1 MLSTLIKAF
10 VGANIISAGTSKAL
24 GVEDPLANM
33 MGSFLGVGR
42 SSGSSGGGGGFEMID
57 KMTNPNKF
65 KTSISKG
72 PLSAPKMQSSS
83 PSQAFPVGTNNSI
96 RRGMADYRIA
106 KLLQD
111 VSLSPLGNKTIK
123 LDDYD
128 DYKTTETKIDVT

>member
-42 SSGSSGGGGGFEMID
+42 SSESSSGGAFEMID

-65 KTSISKG
+65 DKW
-72 PLSAPKMQSSS
+72 
-83 PSQAFPVGTNNSI
+83 
-96 RRGMADYRIA
+96 
-106 KLLQD
+106 LQ
-111 VSLSPLGNKTIK
+111 
-123 LDDYD
+123 
-128 DYKTTETKIDVT
+128 TT

>member
-10 VGANIISAGTSKAL
+10 VGANIVSAGTSKAL
-24 GVEDPLANM
+24 GIEDPLANM

-42 SSGSSGGGGGFEMID
+42 SSGSSGGGGFEMVD
-57 KMTNPNKF
+57 KMTNPNKCQ
-65 KTSISKG
+65 TSISKG

-83 PSQAFPVGTNNSI
+83 PSQAFPVGTNSSI

-111 VSLSPLGNKTIK
+111 VSLSPIGNKTIK

-128 DYKTTETKIDVT
+128 DYKTTETKIDVA